1 MKNDIFIEN
10 KRLQA
15 AVDHLLI
22 ENMELAAVIRS
33 LRKNAQE
40 DAAALETAQH
50 EIWLWKNGKYQL
62 DCVAIDGCKSAGEVR
77 G

>member
-1 MKNDIFIEN
+1 MKDDYFTEN

-22 ENMELAAVIRS
+22 ENMELAAVIRA

-40 DAAALETAQH
+40 DAKSLDDAITEIERLKAL
-50 EIWLWKNGKYQL
+50 K
-62 DCVAIDGCKSAGEVR
+62 
-77 G
+77 

>member
-15 AVDHLLI
+15 EVDKLLI

-40 DAAALETAQH
+40 DAKSLDDAITEIERLKAL
-50 EIWLWKNGKYQL
+50 K
-62 DCVAIDGCKSAGEVR
+62 
-77 G
+77 

>member
-15 AVDHLLI
+15 EVDKLLI

-40 DAAALETAQH
+40 DAKSLDDAITLKAL
-50 EIWLWKNGKYQL
+50 K
-62 DCVAIDGCKSAGEVR
+62 
-77 G
+77 

>member
-1 MKNDIFIEN
+1 MKDDYFTEN

-50 EIWLWKNGKYQL
+50 EIWLWKNGKYEKQT
-62 DCVAIDGCKSAGEVR
+62 GNE
-77 G
+77 

>member
-15 AVDHLLI
+15 EVDKLLI
-22 ENMELAAVIRS
+22 ENMELAAVIRA

-40 DAAALETAQH
+40 DAEKCRT
-50 EIWLWKNGKYQL
+50 GK
-62 DCVAIDGCKSAGEVR
+62 CREER
-77 G
+77 E

>member
-1 MKNDIFIEN
+1 MKDDYFTEN

-40 DAAALETAQH
+40 DAKSLDDAITEIERLKAL
-50 EIWLWKNGKYQL
+50 K
-62 DCVAIDGCKSAGEVR
+62 
-77 G
+77 

>member
-15 AVDHLLI
+15 EVDKLLI

-33 LRKNAQE
+33 LRKNAKE
-40 DAAALETAQH
+40 DAEKCRT
-50 EIWLWKNGKYQL
+50 GK
-62 DCVAIDGCKSAGEVR
+62 CREER
-77 G
+77 E

>member
-1 MKNDIFIEN
+1 MKDDLYIEN

-15 AVDHLLI
+15 DVDKLLI

-40 DAAALETAQH
+40 DAEKCRT
-50 EIWLWKNGKYQL
+50 GK
-62 DCVAIDGCKSAGEVR
+62 CREER
-77 G
+77 E